1 MIRFATIRL
10 TVVLLATA
18 LAFVATG
25 CGDDDEPAPPARE
38 QAAAT
43 PTPTTPTDQADSEA
57 IVQRVPKRR
66 QPDPDA
72 ASKPSLRDELRN
84 EIDRPENFP
93 SDAPVYPG
101 AATNQSLQLGNVL
114 TVTFSTADAPDKV
127 SSFMQDELE
136 AAGWGQMRTE
146 IMPTSPGTM
155 IHGFKPNRTISVLT
169 APIDEGTPDAVTMIM
184 VRIEG

>member
-25 CGDDDEPAPPARE
+25 CGDDEEPATPAPE
-38 QAAAT
+38 QAAAA
-43 PTPTTPTDQADSEA
+43 PTPTTATDQADSEA

-66 QPDPDA
+66 KPDPDA
-72 ASKPSLRDELRN
+72 LNKPTLGEELRN
-84 EIDRPENFP
+84 EIARPDNFP

-101 AATNQSLQLGNVL
+101 ATTNQSLQLGNVL

-127 SSFMQDELE
+127 SSFMNDELE
-136 AAGWGQMRTE
+136 AAGWGQIRTE
-146 IMPTSPGTM
+146 SMPNAPGTM
-155 IHGFKPNRTISVLT
+155 IHGFKSNRTISVLT
-169 APIDEGTPDAVTMIM
+169 APIDEGTPDALTMIM
-184 VRIEG
+184 IRIEG